1 MHSCGLRYGIFISIF
16 HFSFVRAI
24 HQPIVQQSRRFCV
37 AQRRKESDI
46 TTCTRIG
53 WRQTQNQIPKQRVFA
68 PSDNALALS
77 IIRNRAHTSERMFD
91 RWKRRDAREASALPL
106 VNHQSSL
113 ALYEVIGRARARH
126 TIAHEIRCRN
136 RMKSNAAS
144 TCSRQ
149 AGAKRRSA
157 WNACRTHTH
166 STRPTSGNAFF
177 ARTAQYIAQSI

>member
-1 MHSCGLRYGIFISIF
+1 MWITLW
-16 HFSFVRAI
+16 HFYFYFSLLFRPRHPPADR
-24 HQPIVQQSRRFCV
+24 PAARRFCV

-166 STRPTSGNAFF
+166 TQLDRRAAMLFLL
-177 ARTAQYIAQSI
+177 AQRNI